1 MSEHT
6 PRTSDETALLRLQVE
21 ASTWE
26 HCRLT
31 RENGVL
37 ADLVEFHREQAH
49 ELRTR
54 LRQTEELL
62 AAQTAPMPVGAGLEG
77 VAA

>member
-1 MSEHT
+1 MSEYT
-6 PRTSDETALLRLQVE
+6 PRTSGESDLLRLQVE

-26 HCRLT
+26 NCRLT
-31 RENGVL
+31 RENSL
-37 ADLVEFHREQAH
+37 LCDLVEFHREQEH

-54 LRQTEELL
+54 LRRTEELL
-62 AAQTAPMPVGAGLEG
+62 AAQTAPMPVGAGAEG